1 MVKRVLWPQR
11 LRRVPTQFSWVDQQL
26 VRGGFI
32 DRCDP
37 PAAALYLFLIT
48 VADAQGLS
56 YYGQAALC
64 RHLQLTAEQLNDAR
78 DRLIGADLIAYQ
90 APVYQ
95 VLALP
100 APVPAPVVT
109 APSARTTASQDREQ
123 IRAHLQRL
131 REQIGSGRGRL

>member
-1 MVKRVLWPQR
+1 
-11 LRRVPTQFSWVDQQL
+11 VPTQFSWVDQQL

-56 YYGQAALC
+56 YYGPAALC

-100 APVPAPVVT
+100 AAVPMRAVSTASSAT
-109 APSARTTASQDREQ
+109 APSQDREQ
-123 IRAHLQRL
+123 VRAHLQRL
-131 REQIGSGRGRL
+131 RQTLGSGRGRL

>member
-37 PAAALYLFLIT
+37 PAAALYLFLVT

-64 RHLQLTAEQLNDAR
+64 RHLQLTVEQFNDAR

-100 APVPAPVVT
+100 APVPAPVVAAIAAT
-109 APSARTTASQDREQ
+109 PTSMDREAV
-123 IRAHLQRL
+123 RAHLQRL
-131 REQIGSGRGRL
+131 REQLGSDRGRL

>member
-1 MVKRVLWPQR
+1 MLWPQR
-11 LRRVPTQFSWVDQQL
+11 LRRVPPQFSWVDQQL

-32 DRCDP
+32 DRCNP
-37 PAAALYLFLIT
+37 PAAALYLFLVT

-56 YYGQAALC
+56 YYGPAALC
-64 RHLQLTAEQLNDAR
+64 RHLQLTADQLNDAR

-100 APVPAPVVT
+100 APAPVV
-109 APSARTTASQDREQ
+109 AAITTPPASMDREAA
-123 IRAHLQRL
+123 REHLQRL
-131 REQIGSGRGRL
+131 REQFGSGRGRL

>member
-1 MVKRVLWPQR
+1 
-11 LRRVPTQFSWVDQQL
+11 VPTQFSWVDQQL

-37 PAAALYLFLIT
+37 PAAALYLFLVT

-56 YYGQAALC
+56 YYGEAALC
-64 RHLQLTAEQLNDAR
+64 QHLQLTVEQLRGAR
-78 DRLIGADLIAYQ
+78 ARLIGADLLAYQ

-100 APVPAPVVT
+100 APTAASVP
-109 APSARTTASQDREQ
+109 TTAAATPPMCKDREAV
-123 IRAHLQRL
+123 RAQLQRL
-131 REQIGSGRGRL
+131 REQLGSRRGRL

>member
-11 LRRVPTQFSWVDQQL
+11 LRRVPTQFSWIDQQL

-78 DRLIGADLIAYQ
+78 DRLIGADLLAYQ

-100 APVPAPVVT
+100 AAAPLVREEI
-109 APSARTTASQDREQ
+109 ATTPTSMDREA
-123 IRAHLQRL
+123 IRARLQRL
-131 REQIGSGRGRL
+131 REQFGGGHGRL